1 LTHRNKTEL
10 DARINVGREAHQQI
24 DLPACS
30 DAEKSIMGSQRA
42 WFCLGGSEAISKK
55 LIDGDGRRVFKVQR
69 GFLLVARYTPI
80 SFVWD
85 TN

>member
-1 LTHRNKTEL
+1 MLGLMLGEKRISKLICQHVQMPRKVSWAANEL
-10 DARINVGREAHQQI
+10 GFV
-24 DLPACS
+24 
-30 DAEKSIMGSQRA
+30 
-42 WFCLGGSEAISKK
+42 WGGSEAISKK